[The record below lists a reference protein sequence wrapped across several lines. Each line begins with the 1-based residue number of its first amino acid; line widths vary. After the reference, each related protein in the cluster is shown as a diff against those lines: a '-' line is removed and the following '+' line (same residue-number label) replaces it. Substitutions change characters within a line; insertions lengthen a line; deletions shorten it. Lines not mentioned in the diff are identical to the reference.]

1 MDATAIIILSA
12 ATIGIM
18 TGLSVG
24 LVIGHR
30 RDDAPRHD
38 DDPMEHPPP
47 RVMTRIWA
55 DNVIPIERK
64 DRT

>member
-12 ATIGIM
+12 TALGLM

-30 RDDAPRHD
+30 SDDATRHD

-47 RVMTRIWA
+47 RVMTKIWS
-55 DNVIPIERK
+55 DNVTPIDRK
-64 DRT
+64 DR